1 MMKPMSKSKQRGA
14 YTILSVF
21 VLTMTIGAMGVLA
34 VGHLAWERNRVQ
46 GIVDLVALTAAR
58 QMADGPV
65 FAEAH
70 EIALAN
76 GVSAE
81 DDLVIE
87 CIIDGAPTNDCE
99 NSISSR
105 VTLSRPVTGLLAFMP
120 NRSITVLAEATAA
133 PTVVGTITSGLLS
146 LNTNQSALLNGVE
159 LHLKLTHLG

>member
-1 MMKPMSKSKQRGA
+1 MSKSKQRGA